1 VLAASLCLPRCLPR
15 AAHDSPAY
23 LQTPNGDHVRVRP
36 LLRDNRFFT
45 SLTRSN
51 GSKQRVTTLT
61 DLEKCKACRNGK
73 GFEIP
78 ISMAFQPIVS
88 LGAGKVFAY
97 EALVRGQDGSGAGQV
112 FEQVNEDNLYA
123 FDQTCR
129 KTAIEHAI
137 RLDLGD
143 SGALLSI
150 NFLPNA
156 VYDPNACI
164 RLTLETAKKTGF
176 PLTQIMF
183 EFTEVER
190 ISVPHLLNILSTYRR
205 LGFLTAIDDFGSG
218 YAGLDLLSRF
228 QPDVVKLDA
237 GLIRDIDDSS
247 VKQTIVRHVVR
258 MLEQLGNIVVA
269 EGIETEGE
277 FSCLYDLGIDLMQ
290 GWLFAKPGFESLP
303 GVKWPQALVE
313 PLNSRPA

>member
-1 VLAASLCLPRCLPR
+1 MGGTVAQKEFFHNLHLELP
-15 AAHDSPAY
+15 
-23 LQTPNGDHVRVRP
+23 GV
-36 LLRDNRFFT
+36 
-45 SLTRSN
+45 
-51 GSKQRVTTLT
+51 SKKAITVA
-61 DLEKCKACRNGK
+61 DLEKCKACRNGN

-88 LGAGKVFAY
+88 VGSGKVFAY
-97 EALVRGQDGSGAGQV
+97 EALVRGQDGCGAGQV
-112 FEQVNEDNLYA
+112 FEQVTDDNLYA
-123 FDQTCR
+123 FDQKCR
-129 KTAIEHAI
+129 KTAIEHAS
-137 RLDLGD
+137 RLDLGETG
-143 SGALLSI
+143 SLLSI

-156 VYDPNACI
+156 VYDPKACI

-176 PLTQIMF
+176 PLSQIMF

-190 ISVPHLLNILSTYRR
+190 ISVPHLLNILNTYRR
-205 LGFLTAIDDFGSG
+205 LGFLTAIDDFGAG

-237 GLIRDIDDSS
+237 ELIREIDSSS
-247 VKQTIVRHVVR
+247 VKQTIVRHVVS
-258 MLEQLGNIVVA
+258 MLEQLGIIVVA

-303 GVKWPQALVE
+303 GVRWPQALVK
-313 PLNSRPA
+313 PDSSRSA